1 MLVFRRQRGLHSPY
15 SVLIH
20 ALEFAVASEN
30 HFDLVIIGGGPGGY
44 VGAIRAAQLG
54 LKTAVVER
62 NKLGGVCLNWGCIP
76 SKALLHNA
84 ELWSEAVTHGSEW
97 GINFKDATLDWSTV
111 IERSRGVT
119 TKLNKGVGFLM
130 KKNGVTHI
138 EGHARITSG
147 RSGGSPCSIDILKA
161 DGDYYHGSGEGV
173 TDQITADRIMIATG
187 AAPRELPFAPFDHER
202 ILSSQDAMVLPE
214 RPERLIIV
222 GSGAIGMEFAYFYN
236 AMGTSVTV
244 IEMLDRILPV
254 EDEEVSKE
262 ALKLFKK
269 QGIDFKPGHVTTGI
283 ERTGDGVSV
292 TIAAANDETKT
303 ETLHG
308 DAVLVAIGVT
318 GRYDGLFGDGVTVDI
333 DRGHIKVAS
342 QEVEQPTYETS
353 LSGIYAIGDIIG
365 PPWLAHVASEEAVTC
380 VERIAGHRTL
390 GVDYQSIPGCTYTSP
405 QIASIGMTE
414 AAAREAGHDVQI
426 GKFPLTAL
434 GKAIATGAAEGFV
447 KIVASEPYGEILG
460 AHIIGKDAS
469 ELIHEFCLAIRLEAT
484 AEDVISTMHAHPT
497 MAESLH
503 EAALAIESRSLHS

>member
-1 MLVFRRQRGLHSPY
+1 LELV
-15 SVLIH
+15 
-20 ALEFAVASEN
+20 VASEN

-54 LKTAVVER
+54 MRTALVER
-62 NKLGGVCLNWGCIP
+62 SRLGGVCLNWGCIP

-84 ELWSEAVTHGSEW
+84 ELWSEAVTHGAEW
-97 GINFKDATLDWSTV
+97 GINFKDVSLDWSKV

-119 TKLNKGVGFLM
+119 TTLNKGVGFLM

-147 RSGGSPCSIDILKA
+147 RSGASPCGIDILKA
-161 DGDYYHGSGEGV
+161 DADYYHGSGDGV
-173 TDQITADRIMIATG
+173 TSRITADRILVATG

-236 AMGTSVTV
+236 AMGSSVTV
-244 IEMLDRILPV
+244 VEMLDRILPV
-254 EDEEVSKE
+254 EDEDVSKE

-269 QGIDFKPGHVTTGI
+269 QGIDLRPGHLTTAI
-283 ERTGDGVSV
+283 DRTSDGVSV
-292 TIAAANDETKT
+292 TIAPANDESKT
-303 ETLHG
+303 ESLDG

-318 GRYDGLFGDGVTVDI
+318 GRYDGLFAEGVSVDL
-333 DRGHIKVAS
+333 DRGHIKVAY
-342 QEVEQPTYETS
+342 QDVDQPTYETS
-353 LSGIYAIGDIIG
+353 LPGVYAIGDVIG

-380 VERIAGHRTL
+380 VERMAGHHTL
-390 GVDYQSIPGCTYTSP
+390 GVDYRSIPGCTYTSP
-405 QIASIGMTE
+405 QIASIGLTE
-414 AAAREAGHDVQI
+414 RAAKEAGHDVKV

-434 GKAIATGAAEGFV
+434 GKAIATGNAEGFV
-447 KIVASEPYGEILG
+447 KIVAAEPYGEILG

-484 AEDVISTMHAHPT
+484 AEDLISTMHAHPT

-503 EAALAIESRSLHS
+503 EAALALDRRALHS